1 MFVSL
6 DLETGGENCGIIQIS
21 AEIVRL
27 ELSRVQGKAAKDT
40 LAGVSRGTA
49 FYRDEDDAPSE
60 LFNEYVNP
68 GEDAEWAPAAVNEVS
83 HGLSKSDPRI
93 SSARPIDAVWSSF
106 KSFIERNIAEDEC
119 QWRATGGGQ
128 AEGRL
133 PFPVRCPQGVKE
145 MYRGA
150 C

>member
-27 ELSRVQGKAAKDT
+27 ELSRVQGKVAKDT

-49 FYRDEDDAPSE
+49 FYRDGEDAPSK

-68 GEDAEWAPAAVNEVS
+68 D
-83 HGLSKSDPRI
+83 
-93 SSARPIDAVWSSF
+93 
-106 KSFIERNIAEDEC
+106 
-119 QWRATGGGQ
+119 
-128 AEGRL
+128 
-133 PFPVRCPQGVKE
+133 
-145 MYRGA
+145 
-150 C
+150 